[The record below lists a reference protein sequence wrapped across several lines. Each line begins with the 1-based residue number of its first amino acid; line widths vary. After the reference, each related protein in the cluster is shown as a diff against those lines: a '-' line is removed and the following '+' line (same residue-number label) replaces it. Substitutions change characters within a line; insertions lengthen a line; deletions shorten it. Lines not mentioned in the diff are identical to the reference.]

1 MATTAILLLACSNDP
16 ATQANLVP
24 LRLTV
29 SIPSTR
35 SSLEELSLTDLYVF
49 DYVGDKCL
57 QTIHQTSEE
66 ASFGVV
72 QLMLTRGE
80 HSIYFVASRGDNPV
94 VYEDDHILTWDVPKD
109 TFWGDIQIDA
119 TSSTA
124 SQSITLTRVSTRL
137 KVTATDEIPLDAAT
151 LTVTPGTWYY
161 GIDYTDGSA
170 QEPMKSKARTL
181 SIPSQYIGTTG
192 HLSATYYGI
201 SDAAEWTTDIAIQSK
216 DEDGKV
222 IGSAAIHN
230 AAFCRNV
237 STEYSG
243 TLFGT
248 DATYSIDIDAEWTA
262 SNSHVW

>member
-1 MATTAILLLACSNDP
+1 
-16 ATQANLVP
+16 
-24 LRLTV
+24 
-29 SIPSTR
+29 
-35 SSLEELSLTDLYVF
+35 
-49 DYVGDKCL
+49 
-57 QTIHQTSEE
+57 
-66 ASFGVV
+66 
-72 QLMLTRGE
+72 MLTRDE

-109 TFWGDIQIDA
+109 TFWGDLQIEV
-119 TSSTA
+119 TSSTE

-170 QEPMKSKARTL
+170 QDPMTSKARTL

-192 HLSATYYGI
+192 QLSATYYGI
-201 SDAAEWTTDIAIQSK
+201 SDAAEWTTDIAIQAK

-222 IGSAAIHN
+222 IGSAIINDAS
-230 AAFCRNV
+230 FCRNV

-243 TLFGT
+243 KLFST
-248 DATYSIDIDAEWTA
+248 SATYSIDIDDEWTA
-262 SNSHVW
+262 TNSQVW